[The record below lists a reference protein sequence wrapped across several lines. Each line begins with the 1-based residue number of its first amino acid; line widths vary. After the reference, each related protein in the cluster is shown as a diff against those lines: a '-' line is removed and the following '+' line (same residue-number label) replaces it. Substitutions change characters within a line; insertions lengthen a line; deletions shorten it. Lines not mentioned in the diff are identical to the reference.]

1 MDFIQNYLTNLK
13 NLDIIYIDQILKG
26 ILDLNFNS
34 NLTE

>member
-1 MDFIQNYLTNLK
+1 MDFIQKYLTNLK